1 MASRHDGR
9 APGAARLA
17 VDDDHVYAGLRRGI
31 VEGDY
36 PPGSRLV
43 EQRLAEAFHCSRTP
57 VREAVRR
64 LEAEGLVVV
73 ERNRGAR
80 VRPLTE
86 AEIGD
91 LYGVRARL
99 EAYAAALAAERH
111 EQADLLA
118 LHVAVDRFERAA
130 EIGVRSRSDRGVVR
144 ELEEA
149 NAAFHDALLAMSRHS
164 RIQTLVH
171 SAVDAPL
178 VFQALQRFSPE
189 ELARSATFHRLIAEA
204 VVAREPERAERLM
217 TEHVLQGRDA
227 LLARLSDL
235 GELTELFARDG
246 A

>member
-1 MASRHDGR
+1 MTPRHEARSTDVS
-9 APGAARLA
+9 GAAG
-17 VDDDHVYAGLRRGI
+17 DDHVYAGLRRRI
-31 VEGDY
+31 VEGDH

-86 AEIGD
+86 SEIGD

-99 EAYAAALAAERH
+99 EAYAAALAATRH
-111 EQADLLA
+111 EQSDLFA
-118 LHVAVDRFERAA
+118 LHDAVGRFERAA
-130 EIGVRSRSDRGVVR
+130 ELGVRSRSDRAVVR

-149 NAAFHDALLAMSRHS
+149 NGAFHDSLLAMSRHS

-189 ELARSATFHRLIAEA
+189 ELSRSATFHRLIAEA
-204 VVAREPERAERLM
+204 VIAREPERAERLM

-227 LLARLSDL
+227 LLARLSEV
-235 GELTELFARDG
+235 GAITELFARDG